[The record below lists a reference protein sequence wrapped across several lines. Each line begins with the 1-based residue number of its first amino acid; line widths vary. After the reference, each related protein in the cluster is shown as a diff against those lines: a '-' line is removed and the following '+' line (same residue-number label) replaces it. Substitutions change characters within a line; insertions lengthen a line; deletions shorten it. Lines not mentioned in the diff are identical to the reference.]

1 MEKEQMEFKIT
12 GKYNE
17 TYFAECLTLWK
28 FSSKEAYSSV
38 KTYLF
43 CCLCYLTFGLFYY
56 LRGKPIPLFISSLGL
71 ACLLLLIIQLLNIYQ
86 LKTRTKKTLLARI
99 DKYSSNLTAEREI
112 FFTEHFVKYCDP
124 EMQLELKWPA
134 FSHYQEFGN
143 YVFFFLKES
152 KKPALSMDK
161 KNIPQSIV
169 KELFELINSKIPTK
183 H

>member
-1 MEKEQMEFKIT
+1 MEFKIT

-17 TYFAECLTLWK
+17 TYLEECLTLWK
-28 FSSKEAYSSV
+28 FSSKEALNSV
-38 KTYLF
+38 KTYSI
-43 CCLCYLTFGLFYY
+43 CCFLYLTFGLLYY
-56 LRGKPIPLFISSLGL
+56 LRGKSIPLFISFLGF
-71 ACLLLLIIQLLNIYQ
+71 ACFLLLILQLLNIYQ
-86 LKTRTKKTLLARI
+86 LKARTKKTLLARI